1 MTKIKGLIFDFDG
14 LIFDT
19 ELPNLHSWQE
29 VYRNY
34 GFELPFE
41 KYVLVIGT
49 DESEFNPLTY
59 LQDLTGNSIDLSSVS
74 REYRCIL
81 NRKLTSAE
89 LMPGV
94 KEYISEAKAF
104 GLSTAIASSS
114 SDEWV
119 YGHLDHLGVKQYFD
133 FIITAGSS
141 YPAKPDPAV
150 YIESLNKLGA
160 LSTEIIAFEDSINGV
175 RAARAANIFCVAIPN
190 SVTVN
195 MDFFE
200 ANLQIPS
207 LLTLGLNDLICLVES
222 ISK

>member
-14 LIFDT
+14 LILDT
-19 ELPNLHSWQE
+19 ELPNMQSWQE
-29 VYRNY
+29 VYRSY

-41 KYVLVIGT
+41 KYVLVVGT
-49 DESEFNPLTY
+49 DESAFNPLTY
-59 LQDLTGNSIDLSSVS
+59 LHDLSGNTIDLSYVS
-74 REYRCIL
+74 REHRGIL

-94 KEYISEAKAF
+94 IEYLSEAKEF

-119 YGHLDHLGVKQYFD
+119 HRHLDRLGVKQYFD
-133 FIITAGSS
+133 FIITAGTS
-141 YPAKPDPAV
+141 YPAKPDPSV
-150 YIESLNKLGA
+150 YFESLKKIGA
-160 LSTEIIAFEDSINGV
+160 LSTEIIAFEDSVNGV
-175 RAARAANIFCVAIPN
+175 RAARAADIFCVAIPN

-200 ANLQIPS
+200 ANLQMPS
-207 LLTLGLNDLICLVES
+207 LLTLDLNDLINLVES
-222 ISK
+222 I